1 MLAIIWTKNK
11 CPYCDWAKEEL
22 KLLGIEYEER
32 NLDKDWT
39 KSQLLEMV
47 PAARTVPQI
56 FIDNKYVGG
65 YTDLVG
71 YLNSL

>member
-1 MLAIIWTKNK
+1 MSAIIWTKTTCSFCVK
-11 CPYCDWAKEEL
+11 AKQ
-22 KLLGIEYEER
+22 LLAENSIVYEER